1 MELVEH
7 SKYIWEYK
15 NVVPLDVCEEVVNQS
30 KKMFSL
36 VGDSELFPRNHI
48 RNNTGIAMSEHAH
61 KHAVIY
67 ELDQIAHHYISFIH
81 KKYLLNNKLIRLAGV
96 NTFNC
101 DLQLNSI
108 YTYRKYDKNDEYKW
122 HVDINPGSN
131 FVLSY
136 IIYLN
141 DEYEGGYTMFLNE
154 RIKVKGS
161 PGSILCFPCGFNML
175 HKSSKIKSGEKHIIW
190 TCMNMIGLQTS
201 TN

>member
-15 NVVPLDVCEEVVNQS
+15 NVVPLDVCKEVVDQS
-30 KKMFSL
+30 KEMFSL
-36 VGDSELFPRNHI
+36 VGDSAIFPKTDI
-48 RNNTGIAMSEHAH
+48 RNNTAMAMSKHAH

-81 KKYLLNNKLIRLAGV
+81 KKYLLNNKLIKLA
-96 NTFNC
+96 FNKY
-101 DLQLNSI
+101 DRQLNSI
-108 YTYRKYDKNDEYKW
+108 YTYRKYNKNDEYKW
-122 HVDINPGSN
+122 HVDINPRSN

-190 TCMNMIGLQTS
+190 TCMDMIGPQTS